1 MGNNLII
8 IIYYIFIHILNMSL
22 ILLLI
27 FSFLFRNII
36 SNNEWVIQN
45 AKSVICLSNQTGL
58 NFYTISSNDTNLMIR
73 SEDAYGS
80 ESFNYYDFEKNNFDD
95 YYIGCMFG
103 GTYSENILIF
113 YEKYLQILD
122 DKKIIS
128 KRYEIEPGFFRTT
141 LKNISS
147 SFVYISTD
155 YKIVK
160 INIENKDNT
169 YEIKS
174 ESKIIFD
181 DSSKIKR
188 ISCDISKDG
197 EFYICSYFNDKNYE
211 ITLFSKELSKLDTK
225 SYNSGINDPE
235 NYFNKI
241 IFLKDNYKMISI
253 NSENIYEVR
262 FRHLEIKDK
271 KINVIKI

>member
-1 MGNNLII
+1 
-8 IIYYIFIHILNMSL
+8 MSL

-27 FSFLFRNII
+27 ISFLFGNII

-80 ESFNYYDFEKNNFDD
+80 ESFNFYDFEKNNFDD

-128 KRYEIEPGFFRTT
+128 KRYEIEP
-141 LKNISS
+141 
-147 SFVYISTD
+147 
-155 YKIVK
+155 
-160 INIENKDNT
+160 
-169 YEIKS
+169 
-174 ESKIIFD
+174 
-181 DSSKIKR
+181 
-188 ISCDISKDG
+188 
-197 EFYICSYFNDKNYE
+197 
-211 ITLFSKELSKLDTK
+211 
-225 SYNSGINDPE
+225 
-235 NYFNKI
+235 
-241 IFLKDNYKMISI
+241 
-253 NSENIYEVR
+253 
-262 FRHLEIKDK
+262 
-271 KINVIKI
+271 

>member
-1 MGNNLII
+1 MTNLII
-8 IIYYIFIHILNMSL
+8 LINKIFIYFLNMSL
-22 ILLLI
+22 IIQLI
-27 FSFLFRNII
+27 FTFLFTNII

-73 SEDAYGS
+73 SENAYGS

-155 YKIVK
+155 YKLMK
-160 INIENKDNT
+160 INPLLK
-169 YEIKS
+169 Y
-174 ESKIIFD
+174 
-181 DSSKIKR
+181 
-188 ISCDISKDG
+188 
-197 EFYICSYFNDKNYE
+197 KN
-211 ITLFSKELSKLDTK
+211 
-225 SYNSGINDPE
+225 
-235 NYFNKI
+235 
-241 IFLKDNYKMISI
+241 
-253 NSENIYEVR
+253 
-262 FRHLEIKDK
+262 
-271 KINVIKI
+271 